1 MVTYN
6 SGMER
11 IFKALSDP
19 SRRKLL
25 DRLRE
30 KDGQTLAQLCE
41 GLPMTRYGVMKHLR
55 LLGDAHLVITRRVGR
70 EKLHFLNPV
79 PIQLIHD
86 RWISKFA
93 QTWVGA
99 MGALKTALEE
109 IMPSNLKHV
118 YEVYVR
124 STPEKV
130 WQALTNPEFTR
141 QYFYGTAMAT
151 DLKPG
156 SKYTMDSPDGSAAIQ
171 GEILEVVP
179 NRKLVMTFNA
189 CHDTEAKSDRASRV
203 TWEIRPYSGSV
214 LIVLT
219 HDDFDGE
226 TSTYKSVRLG
236 WNPVLSGLKTLL
248 ETGEP
253 LVIGSKA

>member
-1 MVTYN
+1 
-6 SGMER
+6 MEEAFR
-11 IFKALSDP
+11 ALADP

-30 KDGQTLAQLCE
+30 KDGQTLAELCE

-55 LLGDAHLVITRRVGR
+55 LLEEAHLVVTRREGR
-70 EKLHFLNPV
+70 EKLHFLNSV

-93 QTWVGA
+93 KPWVSA
-99 MGALKTALEE
+99 MGALKSALEE
-109 IMPSNLKHV
+109 SMPSNLKHV
-118 YEVYVR
+118 YEVYIK
-124 STPEKV
+124 STPENV
-130 WQALTNPEFTR
+130 WQAITNPEFTR
-141 QYFYGTAMAT
+141 QYFYGTTLQAE
-151 DLKPG
+151 LKPG
-156 SKYTMDSPDGSAAIQ
+156 SRYTYNNADGGVALS
-171 GEILEVVP
+171 GEILEVQP

-189 CHDTEAKSDRASRV
+189 THNPESKADRASRV

-214 LIVLT
+214 LVILT

-226 TSTYKSVRLG
+226 TATYKSVQPG

-248 ETGEP
+248 ETGAP
-253 LVIGSKA
+253 LEIGTKV